1 VFLFP
6 TVDPDQNNSEMAT
19 KIPQIIR
26 MRSNRHCVQPRISYY
41 WKGIMHPCADP
52 GQLIREVND
61 INDRV
66 DKIDME
72 AYIEITIEY
81 AKARTITL
89 IDLPGIFV
97 ASSKKNPNISA
108 DDIDKLVAK
117 WVLDRPNDRILLI
130 QRMNDDGTTV
140 KAPHMVLGVSYQKKL
155 WFRYAVL
162 LRHIFCSLRSIQT
175 HGIPNLK
182 ERRLS

>member
-1 VFLFP
+1 MNDILPRTLVVGQQSGGKTSLFEALLRLP
-6 TVDPDQNNSEMAT
+6 IGTPRPEMAT

-26 MRSNRHCVQPRISYY
+26 MRCNRQCQKPKISYY
-41 WKGIMHPCADP
+41 WKGQQFNCADP
-52 GQLIREVND
+52 GQLIKEVND
-61 INDRV
+61 INDKV
-66 DKIDME
+66 DKIDMD

-117 WVLDRPNDRILLI
+117 WVLERTQDRILLI

-140 KAPHMVLGVSYQKKL
+140 KAPHMVLGVSSEK
-155 WFRYAVL
+155 
-162 LRHIFCSLRSIQT
+162 STNPIQ
-175 HGIPNLK
+175 I
-182 ERRLS
+182 EF